1 MLWAEDWAWGVL
13 SSALLICFHVAALFC
28 MSIVIFNESIVE
40 IRERSLLF
48 SILIFS
54 LLGTGA
60 VLLHALEAAGW
71 AALYWSLGA
80 AAEYADALLHSLG
93 AYSTMGDSTIT
104 FEKKWR
110 LLLQIEALTA
120 AVTLGLTTAFLF
132 SALSR
137 LQRVIDGG
145 RAKANVSSHHRT

>member
-1 MLWAEDWAWGVL
+1 MIWTQDWVWGAV
-13 SSALLICFHVAALFC
+13 SSALLISFHVAALFC
-28 MSIVIFNESIVE
+28 MSVVIFYDSVVE
-40 IRERSLLF
+40 LRERSLFF
-48 SILIFS
+48 SIVAFS

-80 AAEYADALLHSLG
+80 ADEYSDALLHSLG

-145 RAKANVSSHHRT
+145 RAKADISRHRE